1 MLWLSDQYPLRF
13 PCVKIL
19 FQLQAYSQY
28 RRGFRLNILARSV
41 VFDVNVGNIN
51 PYPWRG
57 EVYFPLQFHC
67 LFLHKKVP
75 SLFISAKKC
84 PPPCPSP
91 DTTRLTFVINL
102 WWFRYIFNDQL
113 FARIFGQNTSN
124 KSDQVVDR
132 LFLKLL
138 QTEQQQWFL
147 CSEELVKS
155 YLGKLCYEIS
165 SCKHKY
171 ISYNAVQ
178 VQYFEA
184 YS

>member
-67 LFLHKKVP
+67 LFLHKK
-75 SLFISAKKC
+75 ST
-84 PPPCPSP
+84 PPQSP

-124 KSDQVVDR
+124 KSDQSVDG

-178 VQYFEA
+178 VQYFA
-184 YS
+184 YN

>member
-67 LFLHKKVP
+67 LFLHKK
-75 SLFISAKKC
+75 S
-84 PPPCPSP
+84 PPPQSP

-113 FARIFGQNTSN
+113 FATIFGQNTSN
-124 KSDQVVDR
+124 KSDQVVDG

-138 QTEQQQWFL
+138 KQNNNNGFCVLKNW
-147 CSEELVKS
+147 
-155 YLGKLCYEIS
+155 
-165 SCKHKY
+165 
-171 ISYNAVQ
+171 
-178 VQYFEA
+178 
-184 YS
+184 

>member
-57 EVYFPLQFHC
+57 RYTFHYNFTVYFC
-67 LFLHKKVP
+67 TK
-75 SLFISAKKC
+75 SA
-84 PPPCPSP
+84 PPCPSP
-91 DTTRLTFVINL
+91 DATCLTFVINL
-102 WWFRYIFNDQL
+102 WWFRYIFNDPL

-124 KSDQVVDR
+124 KSDQVVGVI
-132 LFLKLL
+132 LKLL